1 MHCHSS
7 GYDGGKLKTD
17 ASFLSL
23 QEGKTATDM
32 ELTGVFAEDRHD
44 PIALANEPLLSV
56 ITPSETSNMCV
67 FCFTI
72 LHGESE
78 RKRWGWRGG
87 ETIIVSLRTWAT

>member
-1 MHCHSS
+1 M
-7 GYDGGKLKTD
+7 
-17 ASFLSL
+17 
-23 QEGKTATDM
+23 QEGETATDT
-32 ELTGVFAEDRHD
+32 ELTGVFAVDRHD

-72 LHGESE
+72 LQRESE

-87 ETIIVSLRTWAT
+87 RNHHCLPKNMGNLKVCCVERVELMNIGAPF